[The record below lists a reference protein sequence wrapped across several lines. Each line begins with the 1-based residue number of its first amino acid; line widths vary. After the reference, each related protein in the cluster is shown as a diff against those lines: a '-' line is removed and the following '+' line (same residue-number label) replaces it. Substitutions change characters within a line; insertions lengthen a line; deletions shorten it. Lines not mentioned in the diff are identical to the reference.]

1 MNNISWS
8 SELKKKSSEIKKK
21 TAKIKII
28 SEIQKLERINN
39 SLIKKSVIAP
49 DKNLYDAMMS
59 LELSI
64 NSLKNVN

>member
-8 SELKKKSSEIKKK
+8 SELKEKSSEIKKK

-28 SEIQKLERINN
+28 SEIQKLERINT
-39 SLIKKSVIAP
+39 SLIKKSGIAP

-59 LELSI
+59 LELTI